1 MGRPKKKQ
9 RKNGR
14 IPKEIE
20 DPSIEVANK
29 IATII
34 GPEEKADEVDPL
46 FMGLSVVQKT
56 LVRLR
61 SRGLTHKEIANIRGI
76 TPQAVSWEFGKI
88 KEYYAAKGKAID
100 QDSLVGETVSI
111 FNEIEQKAWDIVHS
125 DKADD
130 DTKLKAMNT
139 VMSARERH
147 TKLLM
152 DIGRLDKAAKK
163 VEHTLT
169 NEDSTFI
176 SKLRE
181 NPALLQGAVKNVIEA
196 HLTELAA
203 PVPPS
208 VIDDEISEAEI
219 VEDV

>member
-1 MGRPKKKQ
+1 MGRPKKKE

-14 IPKEIE
+14 PAKETE
-20 DPSIEVANK
+20 DTSLVVANN
-29 IATII
+29 IASII
-34 GPEEKADEVDPL
+34 APEDKEDEVDPL
-46 FMGLSVVQKT
+46 FQGLTAVQKT
-56 LVRLR
+56 FVRLR
-61 SRGLTHKEIANIRGI
+61 NRGLTHREIANIRGI

-88 KEYYAAKGKAID
+88 KAYYQSKGKSID

-125 DKADD
+125 EKADD
-130 DTKLKAMNT
+130 ELKLKAMNT

-163 VEHTLT
+163 IEHTVSQ
-169 NEDSTFI
+169 EDSTFI

-181 NPALLQGAVKNVIEA
+181 NPNMVQGAVKSIIEA

-208 VIDDEISEAEI
+208 VLDDEISDAEL
-219 VEDV
+219 VDVS